1 MPFWTVPNITD
12 SFWKRFGIVMLV
24 KSHTHSIYVMFIWFH
39 RLFESNGPF
48 SQFNAEFIAPKEY
61 DQTHGSILVM
71 KISLF
76 QIIQLSFF
84 SKLKAKVCCSKK
96 FRSNSP
102 WSKSFMFEFTHDIHS
117 EWERKRVPFN
127 TAFNRLN
134 NSFATFKTWPEFIN
148 ELYARNYLH
157 PTSNSKQ

>member
-1 MPFWTVPNITD
+1 MISSNGYGFDSLLWMLILTHVHCYFIRFSLLYFIPFGPAFHSYVILKGKRSNRKTEFIQIDCIMPFWTVPNITD

-61 DQTHGSILVM
+61 DRTHDSILVK

-76 QIIQLSFF
+76 LDYSVIIFL
-84 SKLKAKVCCSKK
+84 
-96 FRSNSP
+96 
-102 WSKSFMFEFTHDIHS
+102 
-117 EWERKRVPFN
+117 
-127 TAFNRLN
+127 
-134 NSFATFKTWPEFIN
+134 
-148 ELYARNYLH
+148 
-157 PTSNSKQ
+157 